1 MSEQSNPASD
11 MSAPTAP
18 VPIAPALCV
27 IGASP
32 GGLAVALGA
41 VALGAKVVL
50 VEKGK
55 LGIERVAAGDVPVK
69 ALIGAARRAEA
80 LRTSGPF
87 GIKPPKANGG
97 EFHEVNDHV
106 RRVTEAVA
114 PGETKERLTA
124 LGVQIVE
131 GEARFKDAATVVAG
145 DIEIKAQHFVI
156 ALPSVPALPAIE
168 GLEQTPYLTSDSIF
182 ETRVRPKHLIVIG
195 AGATGL
201 ELAQAFRRL
210 GSDVTLLDQAQPL
223 ADEDAECAGIV
234 VDALAREGVTIRT
247 RVNIA
252 RVRRFRSKIEVTL
265 TGEHGEEVLEG
276 SDLLIATGRRHDFST
291 LNLDAA
297 GIGLNTD
304 GIAVDH
310 RCRTSNKQVYAI
322 GGSTPHLAEHQA
334 ASVLRHVLLGET
346 VNASAEP
353 VPRLV
358 LTEPELAHVGLTDVQ
373 MALRRRPFRVL
384 RWPYNDNVRA
394 QAERQTA
401 GQIKAIVDK
410 KGKIL
415 GVTIVGA
422 AAGEQIVPWTL
433 AIREGLD
440 VRAFAGIV
448 VPYSSYT
455 EIGKRAA
462 LGFSGLRLTAS
473 GARRVLRWLGLG

>member
-1 MSEQSNPASD
+1 MTEQANP
-11 MSAPTAP
+11 APTAP
-18 VPIAPALCV
+18 APITPTLCV

-32 GGLAVALGA
+32 GGLAAALGA
-41 VALGAKVVL
+41 VALGTKVVL

-80 LRTSGPF
+80 LRTSAPF
-87 GIKPPKANGG
+87 GIKPPKTNI
-97 EFHEVNDHV
+97 EFPEVNDHV
-106 RRVTEAVA
+106 RHVTEAVA

-124 LGVQIVE
+124 FGVQVIE
-131 GEARFKDAATVVAG
+131 GGARFKDAATVAAG
-145 DIEIKAQHFVI
+145 DVEIKAQHFVI
-156 ALPSVPALPAIE
+156 ALPSVPVLPAIE
-168 GLEQTPYLTSDSIF
+168 GLDQTPYLTSDSIF

-247 RVNIA
+247 CVAIA

-265 TGEHGEEVLEG
+265 TGEQGEGKAGEEVLEG
-276 SDLLIATGRRHDFST
+276 SDLLIAAGRRHDFSA

-297 GIGLNTD
+297 GIGLNAD
-304 GIAVDH
+304 GIFVDH

-322 GGSTPHLAEHQA
+322 GGIAPHLAEHHA
-334 ASVLRHVLLGET
+334 AAILRHALLGET
-346 VNASAEP
+346 VNANAEP
-353 VPRLV
+353 VPRVV
-358 LTEPELAHVGLTDVQ
+358 LTEPELAHVGLTDAQ
-373 MALRRRPFRVL
+373 IALRRRPFRVL
-384 RWPYNDNVRA
+384 RWSYNDNVRA
-394 QAERQTA
+394 KAERQTA

>member
-1 MSEQSNPASD
+1 MTEQLDPAV
-11 MSAPTAP
+11 TA
-18 VPIAPALCV
+18 VTLCV

-32 GGLAVALGA
+32 GGLAAVLGA
-41 VALGAKVVL
+41 VTLGAKVVL
-50 VEKGK
+50 IEKGK
-55 LGIERVAAGDVPVK
+55 LGVERVAAGEVPAK
-69 ALIGAARRAEA
+69 ALAGAARRADA
-80 LRTSGPF
+80 LRTSAPF
-87 GIKPPKANGG
+87 GIKPPKTSI
-97 EFHEVNDHV
+97 EFHEINDHV
-106 RRVTEAVA
+106 RRVVEAVA
-114 PGETKERLTA
+114 PNETKERLTA
-124 LGVQIVE
+124 LGVQVIE
-131 GEARFKDAATVVAG
+131 GEAQFRNAATVAVG

-156 ALPSVPALPAIE
+156 ALPSIPALPVIE
-168 GLEQTPYLTSDSIF
+168 GLEQTPYFTSDSIF
-182 ETRVRPKHLIVIG
+182 ETRVRPKQLIVIG

-210 GSDVTLLDQAQPL
+210 GSDVTVLDQGPPL
-223 ADEDAECAGIV
+223 PDEDTECAGIV
-234 VDALAREGVTIRT
+234 LDALAREGVMIRA
-247 RVNIA
+247 RVTIA

-265 TGEHGEEVLEG
+265 AGENGEEVVEG
-276 SDLLIATGRRHDFST
+276 SDLLIAAGRRHDFST

-297 GIGLNTD
+297 GIGINAD

-322 GGSTPHLAEHQA
+322 GGIAPHLAEHQA
-334 ASVLRHVLLGET
+334 GIVLRHSLLGET
-346 VNASAEP
+346 VNANAEP

-373 MALRRRPFRVL
+373 LALRRRPIRVL

-394 QAERQTA
+394 QAERQTT

-422 AAGEQIVPWTL
+422 ASGEQIVPWIL
-433 AIREGLD
+433 AIRHGLD

-448 VPYSSYT
+448 VPSSVYT
-455 EIGKRAA
+455 EIGKRVAF
-462 LGFSGLRLTAS
+462 GFSCLRLTAK

>member
-1 MSEQSNPASD
+1 MTDEPNPALI
-11 MSAPTAP
+11 APA
-18 VPIAPALCV
+18 PIAPTLCV

-32 GGLAVALGA
+32 GGLAVVLGA

-80 LRTSGPF
+80 LRTSAPF
-87 GIKPPKANGG
+87 GIKPPKTNI

-106 RRVTEAVA
+106 RHVAEAVA
-114 PGETKERLTA
+114 PGETKERLIA

-131 GEARFKDAATVVAG
+131 GEARFKDAATVAAG
-145 DIEIKAQHFVI
+145 DIEIKAQHFMI
-156 ALPSVPALPAIE
+156 ALPSIPVLPAIE
-168 GLEQTPYLTSDSIF
+168 GLEQTPYLTPDSIF

-210 GSDVTLLDQAQPL
+210 GSDVTLLDQAQAL

-265 TGEHGEEVLEG
+265 AGEQLADKPGEEVIEG
-276 SDLLIATGRRHDFST
+276 TDLLIATGRHHDFSS

-297 GIGLNTD
+297 GVGLNTD

-322 GGSTPHLAEHQA
+322 GGIAPHLAEHQA
-334 ASVLRHVLLGET
+334 AAILRHALLGET
-346 VNASAEP
+346 VNANAEP

-394 QAERQTA
+394 KAERQTA

>member
-1 MSEQSNPASD
+1 MTEQPNPAS
-11 MSAPTAP
+11 
-18 VPIAPALCV
+18 IAPALCV

-32 GGLAVALGA
+32 GGLAAALGA

-50 VEKGK
+50 IEKGE
-55 LGIERVAAGDVPVK
+55 LGVERVAAGDVPVK
-69 ALIGAARRAEA
+69 ALAGAARRAQA
-80 LRTSGPF
+80 LQTSGPF
-87 GIKPPKANGG
+87 GIKPPKANI
-97 EFHEVNDHV
+97 EFHEINDHV
-106 RRVTEAVA
+106 RRVVEAVA
-114 PGETKERLTA
+114 PSETKERLAA
-124 LGVQIVE
+124 LGVQVIQ
-131 GEARFKDAATVVAG
+131 GKARFKDAATVVVG
-145 DIEIKAQHFVI
+145 DIEIKAQHIVI
-156 ALPSVPALPAIE
+156 ALPSVPAMPAIE
-168 GLEQTPYLTSDSIF
+168 GLDQTPYLTSDSIF
-182 ETRVRPKHLIVIG
+182 ETRVRPKQLIVIG

-210 GSDVTLLDQAQPL
+210 GSDVTVLDQSQPL

-234 VDALAREGVTIRT
+234 LDALAREGVTVRT
-247 RVNIA
+247 HVSIA

-265 TGEHGEEVLEG
+265 AGENGEEVLEG
-276 SDLLIATGRRHDFST
+276 TDLLIAAGRRHDFSA

-297 GIGLNTD
+297 GIGVNAD
-304 GIAVDH
+304 GISVDH

-322 GGSTPHLAEHQA
+322 GGIAPNLAEHQA
-334 ASVLRHVLLGET
+334 GTILRHALLGET
-346 VNASAEP
+346 VNANAEP

-373 MALRRRPFRVL
+373 IALRRRPFRVL

-394 QAERQTA
+394 QADRQTT

-433 AIREGLD
+433 AVRHGLD

-448 VPYSSYT
+448 VPYSSYS

-462 LGFSGLRLTAS
+462 FGFSGLRVTVS
-473 GARRVLRWLGLG
+473 GARRILRWLGLG